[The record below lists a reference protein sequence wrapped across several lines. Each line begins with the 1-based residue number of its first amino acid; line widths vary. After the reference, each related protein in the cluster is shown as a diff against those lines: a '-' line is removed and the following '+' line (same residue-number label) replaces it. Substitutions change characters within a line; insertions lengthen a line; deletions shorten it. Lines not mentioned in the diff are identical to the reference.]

1 MISLPKLLL
10 GILLVVLS
18 IITLVQAVRNV
29 QPIPVVMDFPC
40 SGEEDVRQQ
49 GMNASTQLAYCISFW
64 PFNMNGGGILAVGT
78 SDQDETQVS
87 GLRLRREGETLYVNN
102 RPLDRGVHYETVR
115 WSVTRNP
122 WLILTNRFE
131 IRNDGLIAD
140 SSGMTP
146 DVLFISGDVFQ
157 GWMPNPLG
165 LVMLAAGM
173 ILVLRQLRGPNP

>member
-1 MISLPKLLL
+1 MLSLPKLLL

-18 IITLVQAVRNV
+18 IITLVQAVGNI
-29 QPIPVVMDFPC
+29 QPLPVVMDFPC

-49 GMNASTQLAYCISFW
+49 GMNASTRIAYCISFW
-64 PFNMNGGGILAVGT
+64 PFNMRGGGIFALGT
-78 SDQDETQVS
+78 SDQDEARVG
-87 GLRLRREGETLYVNN
+87 GLRFRREGETLYVDN
-102 RPLDRGVHYETVR
+102 RPLDSGVHYETVR

-131 IRNDGLIAD
+131 IRNDGWIAA
-140 SSGMTP
+140 SSGAAP

-173 ILVLRQLRGPNP
+173 ILILRQLRGPNP